1 MKKFLKN
8 AAAVVAMA
16 AAVIVTV
23 PALAKAGTA
32 PEKGCEVNPTGYHDY
47 RYYCIGF
54 CDYTETTH
62 KHYDSF
68 WDQLVGNDNYII
80 CTIRYPYHGSSEKC
94 QYCGKNTGVLAK
106 HCDNEIHLNCGQ
118 GTIDYGYCNGLGS
131 DVTVITQQ

>member
-32 PEKGCEVNPTGYHDY
+32 PEKGCGVNPTGYHDY

-54 CDYTETTH
+54 ESTETYTH
-62 KHYDSF
+62 KYYANPLELITGAST
-68 WDQLVGNDNYII
+68 
-80 CTIRYPYHGSSEKC
+80 CTYTLAYHGSREQC
-94 QYCGKNTGVLAK
+94 QYCKRSTGVQAR
-106 HCDNEIHLNCGQ
+106 HCDNEFHKNCSQ
-118 GTIDYGYCNGLGS
+118 GNVDHGYCNGLGS
-131 DVTVITQQ
+131 DVTIITQQ